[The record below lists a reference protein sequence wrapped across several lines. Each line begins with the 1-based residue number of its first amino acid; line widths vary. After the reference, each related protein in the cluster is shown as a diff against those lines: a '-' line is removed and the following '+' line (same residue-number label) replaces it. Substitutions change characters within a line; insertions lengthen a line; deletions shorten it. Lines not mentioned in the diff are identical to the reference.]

1 MAISKRHVGFRRK
14 AIMSK
19 PKRSQA
25 WYGGSDKDGFIH
37 RSWMKNQG
45 FPEHVFDGRP
55 IIGICNTWSEL
66 TPCNSGLR
74 ELAEGVKRGV
84 WEAGGFPVEFPVMSL
99 GETQMKPTAMMFR
112 NLLAMDVEE
121 SIRAYGIDG
130 VVLLGGCDKTTPGQ
144 LMGAASVDLP
154 TIVVSSGPMLNG
166 KWKGK
171 DIGSG
176 TDVWKF
182 SEAVRAGDLSL
193 KEFMAAET
201 GMSRSKGV
209 CMTMGTASTMASIV
223 EAMGMSLPTNAALP
237 AVDARR
243 MALAHMTGIRIVE
256 MVEEDLKPSDIMT
269 KESFQNAICANAAV
283 GGSSNAVIHL
293 LAMAGRVGVDLDLDA
308 FELGG
313 SVPLLVNCMPSG
325 QYLMED
331 FCYAGG
337 IPAVLAEISEL
348 LKPANTVLGKDIS
361 TYYEGAECYNRDVI
375 YPFESPLKPAAGLK
389 VLRGNLAENGA
400 IIKPSAATK
409 ELLEHEGE
417 AYVFET
423 IEDLKAKI
431 DDPDLPVTKDS
442 ILVLK
447 GCGPKGYPGMPEVG
461 NMPIPGKLITQGVT
475 DMVRVSDARMSGT
488 AFGTVVLHVSP
499 EAQAGGT
506 LALVETGDRIRL
518 SASKGELELLVD
530 EQELAKRR
538 AKWQPD
544 APHYVRGYAKLY
556 IDHVM
561 QAEHGADFDFLVGKD
576 TRPVTRESH

>member
-1 MAISKRHVGFRRK
+1 MK
-14 AIMSK
+14 K
-19 PKRSQA
+19 PRRSQA
-25 WYGGSDKDGFIH
+25 WYGGADKDGFIH

-45 FPEHVFDGRP
+45 FPDHVFDGRP

-74 ELAEGVKRGV
+74 DLAEGVKRGV

-144 LMGAASVDLP
+144 LMGAASVDIP

-182 SEAVRAGDLSL
+182 SESVRAGDLSL
-193 KEFMAAET
+193 KEFMDAET

-243 MALAHMTGIRIVE
+243 MALAHMTGKRIVE
-256 MVEEDLKPSDIMT
+256 MVEEDLKPSDVMT
-269 KESFQNAICANAAV
+269 RESFENAICANAAV

-293 LAMAGRVGVDLDLDA
+293 LAIAGRVGIDLDLDA

-337 IPAVLAEISEL
+337 MPAVMSEIKTL
-348 LKPANTVLGKDIS
+348 LKPAKTILGRDIS
-361 TYYEGAECYNRDVI
+361 TYYEGAEC
-375 YPFESPLKPAAGLK
+375 
-389 VLRGNLAENGA
+389 
-400 IIKPSAATK
+400 
-409 ELLEHEGE
+409 
-417 AYVFET
+417 
-423 IEDLKAKI
+423 
-431 DDPDLPVTKDS
+431 
-442 ILVLK
+442 
-447 GCGPKGYPGMPEVG
+447 
-461 NMPIPGKLITQGVT
+461 
-475 DMVRVSDARMSGT
+475 
-488 AFGTVVLHVSP
+488 
-499 EAQAGGT
+499 
-506 LALVETGDRIRL
+506 
-518 SASKGELELLVD
+518 
-530 EQELAKRR
+530 
-538 AKWQPD
+538 
-544 APHYVRGYAKLY
+544 
-556 IDHVM
+556 
-561 QAEHGADFDFLVGKD
+561 
-576 TRPVTRESH
+576 

>member
-1 MAISKRHVGFRRK
+1 MK
-14 AIMSK
+14 K
-19 PKRSQA
+19 PRRSQA
-25 WYGGSDKDGFIH
+25 WYGGADKDGFIH

-45 FPEHVFDGRP
+45 FPDHVFDGRP

-74 ELAEGVKRGV
+74 DLAEGVKRGV

-144 LMGAASVDLP
+144 LMGAASVDIP

-182 SEAVRAGDLSL
+182 SESVRAGDLSL
-193 KEFMAAET
+193 KEFMDAET

-243 MALAHMTGIRIVE
+243 MALAHMTGKRIVE
-256 MVEEDLKPSDIMT
+256 MVEEDLKPSDVMT
-269 KESFQNAICANAAV
+269 RESFENAICANAAV

-293 LAMAGRVGVDLDLDA
+293 LAIAGRVGIDLDLDA

-337 IPAVLAEISEL
+337 MPAVMSEIKTL
-348 LKPANTVLGKDIS
+348 LKPAKTILGRDIS

-375 YPFESPLKPAAGLK
+375 YAFDDPLKPAAGLR

-423 IEDLKAKI
+423 IEELKATI

-461 NMPIPGKLITQGVT
+461 NMPIPGKLITQGVK

-499 EAQAGGT
+499 EAQVGGT
-506 LALVETGDRIRL
+506 LALVKTGDLIRL

-530 EQELAKRR
+530 EAELAKRR
-538 AKWQPD
+538 AQWLPEP
-544 APHYVRGYAKLY
+544 PHYVRGYAKLY